1 MALKASQGSAS
12 ALLGFLQSLQQGQ
25 DQRNQQREGFLQ
37 QKQQQFDSDRAF
49 KLQADQF
56 GIEKD
61 RAERAKIKE
70 DLASPLD
77 ALARAQALAQP
88 NVGAQQ
94 TYNAAV
100 AKSGELKAAAGA
112 KRLAAAQTRNPQ
124 QQATLLQDAAIL
136 EANAASILSGER
148 NAIGLMA
155 GVTIKPWE
163 TQAPAAVGM
172 GGPATGGMVAPAP
185 GSPATGGVSAP
196 AVGPA
201 PATGAVDPF
210 AGLMQQKPQD
220 RNQLPLTAAE
230 MELLGKTAS
239 GFNLGGQLGL
249 DYFARPTLGF
259 EQTPAGAKGQL
270 YGRKSFIKQPTSYDP
285 DYNKFIADKSQS
297 FVEMLNEVGYAADQ
311 NYIPREQ
318 AFESI
323 LGKDKTLWPVIK
335 NESGEYVP
343 KQNWWSGLSSDQK
356 TRFTSRVSKFITP
369 SESMSANAKDMRSSV
384 TEALTSQIAQNDAE
398 RKRRWELYDNA
409 VELQNKKD
417 VARISNV
424 NTKDPQAAAVLETYR
439 TDKNNAYESAK
450 GALDTYKQLGNS
462 GTDKKET
469 AAELLGIETTTLE
482 NIELSDVAGLYASAE
497 RIGRVKLNTVT
508 NVRNPDLSTQMGIQ
522 TQRYGLVAQNALME
536 AATKKI
542 TEIEGRP
549 AATTPLQAKKKATI
563 DWIKNRAGISTVQA
577 PSVR

>member
-1 MALKASQGSAS
+1 MALKVSQGSAS

-25 DQRNQQREGFLQ
+25 EQRNQQREGLLQ

-49 KLQADQF
+49 KLQSDQF

-61 RAERAKIKE
+61 RAERAKEKE
-70 DLASPLD
+70 KLALPLD
-77 ALARAQALAQP
+77 ELARQQAIAAP

-94 TYNAAV
+94 SFNAAS
-100 AKSGELKAAAGA
+100 AKSAELKAAAGA
-112 KRLAAAQTRNPQ
+112 KRLTAAQTRNPQ
-124 QQATLLQDAAIL
+124 QQALLLQEAAQL
-136 EANAASILSGER
+136 ESNAASILSGER

-163 TQAPAAVGM
+163 TQAPAPGGM
-172 GGPATGGMVAPAP
+172 GAPAP
-185 GSPATGGVSAP
+185 GGMGAP
-196 AVGPA
+196 APGGMV
-201 PATGAVDPF
+201 VDPF

-220 RNQLPLTAAE
+220 RSQLPLTAAE

-249 DYFARPTLGF
+249 DYFQRPTLGY
-259 EQTPAGAKGQL
+259 EQTPTGAKGQN

-297 FVEMLNEVGYAADQ
+297 FVEMLNEVGYTADQ
-311 NYIPREQ
+311 NFIPREQ
-318 AFESI
+318 AYESI
-323 LGKDKTLWPVIK
+323 LGKDKTLWPVVK
-335 NESGEYVP
+335 NETGEYVP
-343 KQNWWSGLSSDQK
+343 KQNWWSGLSADQK

-369 SESMSANAKDMRSSV
+369 SDSMSANAKDMRTSV

-409 VELQNKKD
+409 VEQANKKE

-450 GALDTYKQLGNS
+450 GALETFSKLGNS
-462 GTDKKET
+462 GTGKKEM
-469 AAELLGIETTTLE
+469 AAELLGVEATTLE
-482 NIELSDVAGLYASAE
+482 NIDLTDVASLYASAE
-497 RIGRVKLNTVT
+497 RIGRSKLNGVLNTQ
-508 NVRNPDLSTQMGIQ
+508 NPDLNTKLAVQA
-522 TQRYGLVAQNALME
+522 QRYGLVATNALTE
-536 AATKKI
+536 AATKKLA
-542 TEIEGRP
+542 EVEGRP
-549 AATTPLQAKKKATI
+549 ANTAALREKKAATLA
-563 DWIKNRAGISTVQA
+563 WIRNRAGIRTTAA
-577 PSVR
+577 PEGP